1 RRDCVRAATPPRW
14 TRSRTIRR
22 TTPTRPTRPCTT
34 IVTTTKHSRPPGPR
48 RRSRKPSTIP
58 AAGGPWCWF
67 SSWSLRSLPVAAT
80 TSGANTSTTSTTSA
94 PPRTV
99 GPWPSTGGSTP
110 TSRASNCRRST
121 RPPTSSW
128 TPWTRAT
135 VTASRT
141 PFRSTTSTTPIPGW
155 RTCGRTWERT
165 SLTPKAP
172 TTRNRGDPMST
183 ADPQAPTKSPE
194 APTEL
199 PPVKRRNAELTLI
212 CVTIVITMAAIAIS
226 GLNLDGQIP
235 GAMWGYGLTFGA
247 MALATHVALRFIA
260 PYADP
265 LILPCALFLNG
276 IGVAMIWRLDA
287 AESGDIEHA
296 GVGMQLIWTAIGM
309 VLCIALLFF
318 LREPRVLQRYT
329 YISALSAIILIAL
342 PMLPVIGISEYGARR
357 WIG

>member
-1 RRDCVRAATPPRW
+1 
-14 TRSRTIRR
+14 
-22 TTPTRPTRPCTT
+22 
-34 IVTTTKHSRPPGPR
+34 
-48 RRSRKPSTIP
+48 
-58 AAGGPWCWF
+58 
-67 SSWSLRSLPVAAT
+67 
-80 TSGANTSTTSTTSA
+80 
-94 PPRTV
+94 
-99 GPWPSTGGSTP
+99 
-110 TSRASNCRRST
+110 
-121 RPPTSSW
+121 
-128 TPWTRAT
+128 
-135 VTASRT
+135 
-141 PFRSTTSTTPIPGW
+141 
-155 RTCGRTWERT
+155 
-165 SLTPKAP
+165 
-172 TTRNRGDPMST
+172 MST

-357 WIG
+357 WIGFAGFTLQPSEFAKIALVVFLSSYLVTKRQVLSLAARQVKIGPVERIRDLVNLQLPGIGLTGLPVAPRQIPYHAGFSYYELDRGNDLWKQLERTGNLAMHIAGEFPGLELEFWAIRGN